1 MWFFKN
7 KQKASLNYEDILKKN
22 LTEIDY
28 FQLRMAFTKTNYYNP
43 YGDRNELD
51 ELYNLFEEGK
61 FQEII
66 KKVPKLLTA
75 KFVDIDFH
83 MIVFSAAEQLNDEKL
98 SSYHGFI
105 VNKLLDSILS
115 SGDGKTPE
123 TAYIVIN
130 TDEEYAL
137 LGCLGLRRTT
147 QSLIKHNERSYDLL
161 EAVDKEENLHRLYF
175 DIEIPYNWLGRKIK

>member
-22 LTEIDY
+22 PTEIDY
-28 FQLRMAFTKTNYYNP
+28 LQLRMAYTKTNYYNP
-43 YGDRNELD
+43 YGSRNELN
-51 ELYNLFEEGK
+51 ELSNLFEEGK
-61 FQEII
+61 FKEII
-66 KKVPKLLTA
+66 NKAPKLLTA

-83 MIVFSAAEQLNDEKL
+83 MVVFSAAEQVNDEKI
-98 SSYHGFI
+98 SAFHGFI
-105 VNKLLDSILS
+105 INKLVDSILN

-123 TAYIVIN
+123 TAFIVIN

-161 EAVDKEENLHRLYF
+161 EAVDKEGNQHKIYF
-175 DIEIPYNWLGRKIK
+175 NIDIPFNWLGAKMK